1 MNKNLLKLASLSIFA
16 LTSYTASAQRFLTEV
31 FPSVNV
37 TTNVT
42 YYQNYTVFPPA
53 PTPTLI
59 PLTMDVYEPAGAPDP
74 LTARP
79 LMIYL
84 HTGSYLPAIINSN
97 ATGNR
102 NDSASAEMCRQFARR
117 GYVVANIDYRLG
129 WDPANSN
136 LDVRRG
142 TLLNA
147 VYRSIQDVKA
157 AVRYFRQ
164 NADVGGNT
172 YGIDANNVFLCGQGT
187 GGYIAI
193 NYAVLNDPLEITLP
207 KFISSTTVPAYGL
220 TAGQP
225 YVNQLALGD
234 FDGNGGVA
242 PYNNPNTI
250 TGYSTAVQFAINLGG
265 AMGDSSWIAANDA
278 PMVAFHCVDDP
289 FAPYG
294 VGIVYVPTS
303 PPQSVVDVI
312 GSGEIIKWANQLG
325 NNNCFIAAG
334 FNDPYTLRANSING
348 GQEGLFPLIQSPNSI
363 NPAFGHAGPWEWFD
377 LGATQQLALT
387 YGYPLASLKGDTCF
401 MNSYATNPNMSKN
414 YALAYI
420 DTIMNYVNP
429 RIVYCRNLP
438 TGINEVST
446 NSSDITIYNST
457 AKNYF
462 TVSSTRTDAMRK
474 IELIDIKGA
483 VVTTVNNP
491 NAFEQRVTKAGLNL
505 NKGVFFVRITFG
517 KEVITKKLILN

>member
-1 MNKNLLKLASLSIFA
+1 MNKNLLRLASFSILA
-16 LTSYTASAQRFLTEV
+16 LTSLTTSAQRFLTEV

-37 TTNVT
+37 TSNIT
-42 YYQNYTVFPPA
+42 YYQNYSVFPPA
-53 PTPTLI
+53 PQPTLI
-59 PLTMDVYEPAGAPDP
+59 DLKLDVYEPAGATDP

-79 LMIYL
+79 LIIYL

-117 GYVVANIDYRLG
+117 GYVVANVDYRLG

-147 VYRSIQDVKA
+147 VYRSIQDIKA
-157 AVRYFRQ
+157 AVRFFRQ
-164 NADVGGNT
+164 NAAVGGNT

-187 GGYIAI
+187 GGYIAV
-193 NYAVLNDPLEITLP
+193 NYAVLNDPAEITLP
-207 KFISSTTVPAYGL
+207 KFISNSDAPAYGIF
-220 TAGQP
+220 AGQP

-242 PYNNPNTI
+242 PYNNPNTV
-250 TGYSTAVQFAINLGG
+250 TGYSTAVQFAVNLGG
-265 AMGDSSWIAANDA
+265 AMGDSSWIASGDA

-312 GSGEIIKWANQLG
+312 GSGEIIRWANQLG

-334 FNDPYTLRANSING
+334 FNDPYTLRANAING
-348 GQEGLFPLIQSPNSI
+348 GQEGLFPLIQSPNPI
-363 NPAFGHAGPWEWFD
+363 NPAYGHAGPWEWFD
-377 LGATQQLALT
+377 QAATQQLAIA
-387 YGYPLASLKGDTCF
+387 YGYTSTKGDTCF
-401 MNSYATNPNMSKN
+401 LNSFATNPYMSKSF
-414 YALAYI
+414 ALAYI

-429 RIVYCRNLP
+429 RIVFCRNLP
-438 TGINEVST
+438 TGVNEVET
-446 NSSDITIYNST
+446 KSSAVTIYNSA
-457 AKNYF
+457 AKSYF
-462 TVSSTRTDAMRK
+462 TVSSTHKEAMSK
-474 IELIDIKGA
+474 IEVIDIKGA
-483 VVTTVNNP
+483 VVKSISSP
-491 NAFEQRVTKAGLNL
+491 NAFEQRISKSGLSV
-505 NKGVFFVRITFG
+505 NKGVLFVRITFG
-517 KEVITKKLILN
+517 NEVVTKKLILN